1 MTSTFFGHAYSE
13 TVQAELYNCCET
25 LGLGG
30 LLQVSMDGPNANLNA
45 HRLLDVQIN
54 GEVGHRLAKSGEQT
68 IKGRNNDCAGSNVG
82 LYNVD

>member
-1 MTSTFFGHAYSE
+1 
-13 TVQAELYNCCET
+13 
-25 LGLGG
+25 
-30 LLQVSMDGPNANLNA
+30 MDGPNVNLKARRPLN
-45 HRLLDVQIN
+45 VQIS